1 MAVQGRTRSVS
12 KTLAMAID
20 LNDAILRRSVRA
32 TGGAHLHS
40 CSGCL
45 RTPVPGER
53 VSVFEG
59 GVALCTLCVAALPA
73 GSSEPL
79 RTEMVHVAER
89 RLVVVPH
96 AA

>member
-1 MAVQGRTRSVS
+1 MAVQGRTRIVS

-40 CSGCL
+40 CSKCL

-59 GVALCTLCVAALPA
+59 GVALCTLCVTALPA
-73 GSSEPL
+73 GSEPL